1 MLDSPSVDEMTEI
14 TDSSD
19 SLQDRVDAFVS
30 ALRCGMAY
38 DAAWLTVSDPRL
50 RDHAVVGSAGLD
62 EEVADF
68 LASPET
74 ADEITAGG
82 ADGLDPFVRLSELP
96 GELVDRP
103 VWTRCLGPAG
113 FLGGLGATVRD
124 GSGQQV
130 GFIGLLNRHDR
141 PPHVRARPH
150 LEQLAPLI
158 SHGLSPM
165 RSLLAAARMVP
176 DAEAGV
182 VLMRDGSTCTL
193 PGMHDHPLLHRSSPA
208 VRVAHG
214 SLAVGQVSQSFLWPA
229 GAADEDAGHVRLTV
243 LATTEMSRFVGGL
256 LLLSPT
262 ADCHALTPRELQVL
276 GLLVNGRSN
285 QQIATTLAVT
295 PRTVAT
301 HVEHVMRK
309 LHAPSRT
316 SAAVQAEREGLYVPP
331 WPRRHGPR

>member
-30 ALRCGMAY
+30 ALRRGMVY

-50 RDHAVVGSAGLD
+50 RDHAVVGVAGFDPSA
-62 EEVADF
+62 ADC
-68 LASPET
+68 LALPET
-74 ADEITAGG
+74 TDEITAGG
-82 ADGLDPFVRLSELP
+82 ADGVDPHLRLSDLP
-96 GELVDRP
+96 GVLIDRP
-103 VWTRCLGPAG
+103 IWTGCLGPAG
-113 FLGGLGATVRD
+113 FRSGLGAAVCD

-130 GFIGLLNRHDR
+130 GFIGLVNRHDR
-141 PPHVRARPH
+141 PPHARARH
-150 LEQLAPLI
+150 RLEQLAPLI
-158 SHGLSPM
+158 SQGLSPM

-182 VLMRDGSTCTL
+182 ALMRDGTTCPL
-193 PGMHDHPLLHRSSPA
+193 PGMQDHSLLRRGSPA

-243 LATTEMSRFVGGL
+243 LATTDMSRSVGGL
-256 LLLSPT
+256 LLLTPA
-262 ADCHALTPRELQVL
+262 ADSGTLTPRELQVL

-285 QQIATTLAVT
+285 QQIATRLAVT
-295 PRTVAT
+295 IRTVAT

-309 LHAPSRT
+309 LDAPSRT

-331 WPRRHGPR
+331 WPRGDARR